1 VDRRRDPRPWLFG
14 IANNLIRRH
23 HRAEERLI
31 RSYAAIE
38 RQPETAGRN
47 GQPGESETL
56 LSVRAPM
63 LDRAMIL
70 ESANWEGMK
79 WRPLTRL

>member
-47 GQPGESETL
+47 GVA
-56 LSVRAPM
+56 SVKVVYDAERA
-63 LDRAMIL
+63 IL
-70 ESANWEGMK
+70 A
-79 WRPLTRL
+79 